1 MRAAAAVEMARAGR
15 LYPALILHG
24 AGLGERRR
32 AATELARTL
41 LCERDAGSRPCG
53 DCRHCRRIDASADAE
68 RFHPDFQVLERD
80 LRTVTSVGATKRF
93 VETAQLTPFEARGQV
108 FVIAAAESLSPGAA
122 DALLKSLEEPH
133 ESSPRHFLLLA
144 PSQFDL
150 SPTLRS
156 RSQSIYLGGGEGL
169 DEEAVARL
177 AAAAARRFDAYW
189 RTGAAVELMAAAAV
203 IEASAVWKDPRAEQP
218 WTQAAAALARAAE
231 GQDPGR
237 RRRRLL
243 DLASALLE
251 APPLRLRGIS
261 PRRILEGLIFR
272 HLREPRP
279 EARA

>member
-1 MRAAAAVEMARAGR
+1 MARAGR

-24 AGLGERRR
+24 GSLDERRR

-41 LCERDAGSRPCG
+41 LCERQAENRPCG
-53 DCRHCRRIDASADAE
+53 ECRHCRRIDAAGGE
-68 RFHPDFQVLERD
+68 RFHPDFQILERD

-93 VETAQLTPFEARGQV
+93 VETAQVTPFEARGQV

-122 DALLKSLEEPH
+122 DALLKNLEEPY

-156 RSQSIYLGGGEGL
+156 RSMSIYLGSAAGL
-169 DEEAVARL
+169 EEEPVARL
-177 AAAAARRFDAYW
+177 AAAVTARLESYW
-189 RTGAAVELMAAAAV
+189 ESGAAVELMATAGV
-203 IEASAVWKDPRAEQP
+203 IEASTDWKDPRAERP
-218 WTQAAAALARAAE
+218 WAQATAALVRVAE
-231 GQDPGR
+231 ALAPG

-243 DLASALLE
+243 DLAAALLE

-261 PRRILEGLIFR
+261 PRRILEGLVFR

-279 EARA
+279 AE

>member
-1 MRAAAAVEMARAGR
+1 MRVEAAIEMARSGR

-24 AGLGERRR
+24 GGLDERRR
-32 AATELARTL
+32 VAGELARAL
-41 LCERDAGSRPCG
+41 LCERDPESRPCG
-53 DCRHCRRIDASADAE
+53 DCRHCRRIEAAASGD
-68 RFHPDFQVLERD
+68 RFHPDFQLLERD
-80 LRTVTSVGATKRF
+80 MRTVTSVDATKRF
-93 VETAQLTPFEARGQV
+93 VETAQVTPFEARGQV

-156 RSQSIYLGGGEGL
+156 RSQSIYLGSSEGV
-169 DEEAVARL
+169 DEEAVATLAQAVGQRL
-177 AAAAARRFDAYW
+177 EAYW
-189 RTGAAVELMAAAAV
+189 RTGAAVELMAAAGV
-203 IEASAVWKDPRAEQP
+203 IEASAKWKDPRAEQP
-218 WTQAAAALARAAE
+218 WAQAAAALLRAAD
-231 GQDPGR
+231 GRRPG

-243 DLASALLE
+243 DLAAALLE
-251 APPLRLRGIS
+251 APPMRLRGIS

-279 EARA
+279 AERR